1 MAGLH
6 SPEPALRPDVAD
18 AVTLQSAIDAEL
30 PFLRAEAESRMLDT
44 WAIGTATTAY
54 DDVVGEDVQTVT
66 PLFTTKGRLKVSG
79 NVVRDSEAGD
89 RTVVTTRR
97 ELHIPV
103 SSPAAPTNAV
113 AECTAVHATSDP
125 TLLGTIVRLAG
136 PAPGS
141 QTTARRLEVEEVL
154 T

>member
-1 MAGLH
+1 ML
-6 SPEPALRPDVAD
+6 AD
-18 AVTLQSAIDAEL
+18 EIARAL
-30 PFLRAEAESRMLDT
+30 PFLRAEAEARMLDT
-44 WAIGTATTAY
+44 WAIGTDLGWSY
-54 DDVVGEDVQTVT
+54 DEDLGEDVQTVD
-66 PLFTTKGRLKVSG
+66 PLFTTQGRLKVSG
-79 NVVRDSEAGD
+79 NVVQTSEAGD

-103 SSPAAPTNAV
+103 SSPAAPVGAV
-113 AECTAVHATSDP
+113 AQCTAVHATSDP

-154 T
+154 S